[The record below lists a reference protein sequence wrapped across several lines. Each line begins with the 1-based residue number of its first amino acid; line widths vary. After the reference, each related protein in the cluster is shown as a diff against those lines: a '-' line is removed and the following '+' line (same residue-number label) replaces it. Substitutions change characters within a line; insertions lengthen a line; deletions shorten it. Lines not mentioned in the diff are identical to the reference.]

1 MAKRISIIIA
11 VNDAREDDLAIPLSS
26 INNQMGIDFRDV
38 EVILVD
44 NGQYR
49 LRDVDQFR
57 LFKNI
62 DIRYEN
68 PDNVLSW
75 EEAFEQGVAAATG
88 DFVMFMGP
96 DGLLNQTSV
105 IQTFSTMADQHPDAD
120 VLTGLVLEQDM
131 TRTRTTE
138 YKVGRDFMT
147 ARGRWFKRSFL
158 NQYRVHWQVSGKYS
172 DEFYSRLV
180 NSLSRSD
187 IEVNEIAYA
196 QFMSRDIRSEV
207 MAPMPSTVS
216 VEQITML
223 SQYFE
228 TLRVIDPKIY
238 SDEFAKACVRYY
250 TLIKQVPDIERARV
264 DQTFWLLVQHNAD
277 IWSNV
282 QALVDHLK
290 LTDQNPKAPW
300 VKEQVLF
307 DQYIQS
313 LSKVAATRN

>member
-1 MAKRISIIIA
+1 MTKRISIIIA

-26 INNQMGIDFRDV
+26 INNQLGIDFRDV

-57 LFKNI
+57 LFKNL
-62 DIRYEN
+62 DIHYQN
-68 PDNVLSW
+68 PDTVLSW
-75 EEAFEQGVAAATG
+75 EEAFELGVKTATG

-105 IQTFSTMADQHPDAD
+105 IQTFSASVQANANAD

-147 ARGRWFKRSFL
+147 ARGRWFNCNFL
-158 NQYRVHWQVSGKYS
+158 NQYSIHWQDAGDYS

-180 NSLSRSD
+180 NSLSRTD
-187 IEVNEIAYA
+187 VEVNEIAYA

-207 MAPMPSTVS
+207 LSPMPPVAS
-216 VEQITML
+216 VEQIGML
-223 SQYFE
+223 SKFFE
-228 TLRVIDPKIY
+228 TLKSIDPKTYI
-238 SDEFAKACVRYY
+238 DEFAKACVRYY
-250 TLIKQVPDIERARV
+250 TLSKQVSEAERDHV
-264 DQTFWLLVQHNAD
+264 DQAFWLLVQHNAA
-277 IWSNV
+277 IWPNV

-290 LTDQNPKAPW
+290 LTDQSPEAPW
-300 VKEQVLF
+300 VKEQQQF
-307 DQYIQS
+307 DQYIQA
-313 LSKVAATRN
+313 LSRVAATQN

>member
-11 VNDAREDDLAIPLSS
+11 VDDAREDDLAIPLSS

-62 DIRYEN
+62 DIHYEN
-68 PDNVLSW
+68 PNNVLSW

-88 DFVMFMGP
+88 DYVMFMGP

-105 IQTFSTMADQHPDAD
+105 IQTFSTMADQNPAAD

-147 ARGRWFKRSFL
+147 ARGRWFKRNFL
-158 NQYRVHWQVSGKYS
+158 NQYHVHWQAVGKYS

-180 NSLSRSD
+180 NSLSQSD

-228 TLRVIDPKIY
+228 TLRMIDPKIY
-238 SDEFAKACVRYY
+238 IDEFAKACVRYY
-250 TLIKQVPDIERARV
+250 TLIKQVPDIERAHV
-264 DQTFWLLVQHNAD
+264 DQAFWLLVQHNAD

-300 VKEQVLF
+300 VKEQVQF
-307 DQYIQS
+307 DSYIQA
-313 LSKVAATRN
+313 LGKVAATRN